1 MEKTRCKLFG
11 VWTHTEKTN
20 INTNKEEKLDRGKQ
34 TIKKDLNVSV
44 LFLGMIND
52 RTSRHYL
59 IHTIDSI

>member
-1 MEKTRCKLFG
+1 MMVKTRCKWFG

-44 LFLGMIND
+44 LFIGMIND
-52 RTSRHYL
+52 RTS
-59 IHTIDSI
+59 